1 MRHSSNRRGFTLV
14 ELLIV
19 VVVIGIL
26 ASIAIIGYSSVRKRS
41 SLSSMQSDLRNLVVK
56 QEIYYNDNYS
66 YSLDESTIGHTS
78 SPGVNLSINSATN
91 TGWGAT
97 ATHQGYA
104 DLECGVYIGTAPPA
118 DGAPATMPELVTCN
132 E

>member
-1 MRHSSNRRGFTLV
+1 MRSSHRHGFTLI

-19 VVVIGIL
+19 VVVVGIL
-26 ASIAIIGYSSVRKRS
+26 ATLGIIGYSTVRKRS

-56 QEIYYNDNYS
+56 QEIYYNDNYV
-66 YSLDESTIGHTS
+66 YSLDETAIGHVG
-78 SPGVNLSINSATN
+78 SPGVNLSINSADN

-97 ATHQGYA
+97 ATHEGHP
-104 DLECGVYIGTAPPA
+104 DLDCGVFVGTAPPA
-118 DGAPATMPELVTCN
+118 DGAPATSPELVTCS